1 MALLP
6 CSLVNYSR
14 AGPPFLLNHRPAVGP
29 NAQHLAV
36 GGARCAQGQGLDSVF
51 SLFSAEK

>member
-14 AGPPFLLNHRPAVGP
+14 AGPLFLLNHRPAVGP

>member
-1 MALLP
+1 MAVLP

-36 GGARCAQGQGLDSVF
+36 GGVRRAQGQGLDSVF
-51 SLFSAEK
+51 SLVSAEK

>member
-1 MALLP
+1 MAVLP

-36 GGARCAQGQGLDSVF
+36 GGVRCAQGQGLDSVF
-51 SLFSAEK
+51 SLVSAEK

>member
-1 MALLP
+1 MAVLP

-14 AGPPFLLNHRPAVGP
+14 AGPPFLFNHRPAVGP

-36 GGARCAQGQGLDSVF
+36 GGLRCAQGQGLDSVF
-51 SLFSAEK
+51 SLVSAEK